1 MKSGNHTILFMNYV
15 MNSLVLRPSFTF
27 YKFYKSKIMKT
38 KSLYSV
44 MLIAGLLLV
53 NFSVTQ
59 VYGQKPQK
67 ETVKQQS
74 IMYACSMHPEIVQ
87 DHPGNCSI
95 CGMKLVEK
103 KDKEKGEMHHAHDST
118 MMKKNHMVVK
128 HDSTMM
134 KKDNTMHDSINMKK
148 GKMMNESNMM
158 KKTK

>member
-1 MKSGNHTILFMNYV
+1 
-15 MNSLVLRPSFTF
+15 
-27 YKFYKSKIMKT
+27 MKT

-44 MLIAGLLLV
+44 MLIAGLLLA

-59 VYGQKPQK
+59 VYGQKPQN
-67 ETVKQQS
+67 ETVKQQT
-74 IMYACSMHPEIVQ
+74 IMYTCSMHPEIVQ

-103 KDKEKGEMHHAHDST
+103 KDKTKGEMHHAHDSSL
-118 MMKKNHMVVK
+118 MKNNHMIRK

-134 KKDNTMHDSINMKK
+134 KKDHMMHDSTRMKK
-148 GKMMNESNMM
+148 GKMSNESNMM